1 MQCLSNIH
9 IAIPRFDFYNFMQR
23 KRRDDDGEPAKRSMG
38 RRCGGGGGG
47 HGWQLG
53 LYYCLVVACS
63 CVVATQAQAHQAP
76 RTDPV
81 EGICYVLP
89 HPIMFWSNQH
99 HKKRNGEICTYK
111 CCKHVSFSLSFF
123 FCFFESSERWEQIR
137 DVFWCLFSCFVFS
150 PERRLNAYRF
160 IKIKKQISWE

>member
-89 HPIMFWSNQH
+89 HPIMF
-99 HKKRNGEICTYK
+99 
-111 CCKHVSFSLSFF
+111 
-123 FCFFESSERWEQIR
+123 
-137 DVFWCLFSCFVFS
+137 
-150 PERRLNAYRF
+150 
-160 IKIKKQISWE
+160 